1 MESLIKS
8 LRRSRGAQFGLSA
21 LAVLLALAAVGLLG
35 YPVYT
40 NFYQG
45 RVQDRLSRQIASP
58 EHIQRYKSGALKDGD
73 ALTRIKI
80 PAIGVDV
87 VVVEGT
93 SASAL
98 RAGAGHYPKTPLPCE
113 AGNVGIAGHRTTYG
127 KPFANIDRLKSG
139 DAIILETPVGS
150 CTYEVNEKGPFVTTP
165 TDFSVVANDPGT
177 HALTLT
183 SCHPKGSAKERIVVK
198 ASLTKSATTKA

>member
-1 MESLIKS
+1 MDSLINM
-8 LRRSRGAQFGLSA
+8 LRRSRGARFGLSA
-21 LAVLLALAAVGLLG
+21 LSVVLFLSAVGLLG

-40 NFYQG
+40 NFYQT
-45 RVQDRLSRQIASP
+45 RVQGRLEKEIASP
-58 EHIQRYKSGALKDGD
+58 EHIARYKAGTLKDGD

-80 PAIGVDV
+80 PALDVDV

-113 AGNVGIAGHRTTYG
+113 AGNVSIAGHRTTYG
-127 KPFANIDRLKSG
+127 KPFANVDRLKTG
-139 DAIILETPVGS
+139 DTIILETPIGS
-150 CTYEVNEKGPFVTTP
+150 CTYEVSREPFITAP
-165 TDFSVVANDPGT
+165 TDFTVVANDPAV

-183 SCHPKGSAKERIVVK
+183 TCHPRGSAKERLIIK
-198 ASLTKSATTKA
+198 ATLTKGAAAKA

>member
-1 MESLIKS
+1 MDPLINM
-8 LRRSRGAQFGLSA
+8 LRRSRGARFGLSA
-21 LAVLLALAAVGLLG
+21 LSVLLFLSAVGLLG

-45 RVQDRLSRQIASP
+45 RVQSRLDKQIASP
-58 EHIQRYKSGALKDGD
+58 AHVERYKAGKVEDGD

-80 PAIGVDV
+80 PALDVDV

-113 AGNVGIAGHRTTYG
+113 AGNVSIAGHRTTYG
-127 KPFANIDRLKSG
+127 KPFTNIDRLKTG
-139 DAIILETPVGS
+139 DTIILETPIGS
-150 CTYEVNEKGPFVTTP
+150 CTYEVSRAPFVTTP
-165 TDFSVVANDPGT
+165 VDFSVVANDPAV

-183 SCHPKGSAKERIVVK
+183 TCNPRGSAKERLIVK
-198 ASLTKSATTKA
+198 ATLTKGAATPA

>member
-1 MESLIKS
+1 MDSVIYFF
-8 LRRSRGAQFGLSA
+8 RRSRGARVGLS
-21 LAVLLALAAVGLLG
+21 LLSVVLFCTAVGLLG

-45 RVQDRLSRQIASP
+45 RVQNRLDKQIASP
-58 EHIQRYKSGALKDGD
+58 EHVEKYKARTLEDGD

-80 PAIGVDV
+80 PALDVDV

-113 AGNVGIAGHRTTYG
+113 AGNVSIAGHRTTYG
-127 KPFANIDRLKSG
+127 KPFANIDRLKNG
-139 DAIILETPVGS
+139 DTIILETPVGS
-150 CTYEVNEKGPFVTTP
+150 CTYEVNRAPFIVKP
-165 TDFSVVANDPGT
+165 TDFSVVANDPAT
-177 HALTLT
+177 SELTLT
-183 SCHPKGSAKERIVVK
+183 TCHPKGSAKERLIVK
-198 ASLTKSATTKA
+198 AGLTAGSPAKA

>member
-1 MESLIKS
+1 MDPLINM
-8 LRRSRGAQFGLSA
+8 LRRSRGARFGLSA
-21 LAVLLALAAVGLLG
+21 LSVVLFLSAVGLLG

-40 NFYQG
+40 NFYQT
-45 RVQDRLSRQIASP
+45 RVQSRLDKEIASP
-58 EHIQRYKSGALKDGD
+58 EHIARYKAGALKDGD

-80 PAIGVDV
+80 PALDVDV

-113 AGNVGIAGHRTTYG
+113 AGNVSIAGHRTTYG
-127 KPFANIDRLKSG
+127 KPFANVDRLKTG
-139 DAIILETPVGS
+139 DTIILETPIGS
-150 CTYEVNEKGPFVTTP
+150 CTYEVSRAPFVTTP
-165 TDFSVVANDPGT
+165 VDFSVVANDPAV

-183 SCHPKGSAKERIVVK
+183 TCNPKGSARERLVIK
-198 ASLTKSATTKA
+198 ATLTKGAATQA

>member
-1 MESLIKS
+1 MDSLINT
-8 LRRSRGAQFGLSA
+8 LRRSRAARFGLSA
-21 LAVLLALAAVGLLG
+21 LSVVLFVSAVGLLG

-40 NFYQG
+40 NFYQS
-45 RVQDRLSRQIASP
+45 RVQSRLKRQIASP
-58 EHIQRYKSGALKDGD
+58 EHVARYKAGTIEDGD

-80 PAIGVDV
+80 PALDVDV

-113 AGNVGIAGHRTTYG
+113 AGNVSIAGHRTTYG
-127 KPFANIDRLKSG
+127 KPFANVDRLKPG
-139 DAIILETPVGS
+139 DTIILETPIGS
-150 CTYEVNEKGPFVTTP
+150 CTYEVSKAPFVTTP
-165 TDFSVVANDPGT
+165 VDFSVVANDASV

-183 SCHPKGSAKERIVVK
+183 TCHPKGSAKERLVVK
-198 ASLTKSATTKA
+198 AALTKGAATNA